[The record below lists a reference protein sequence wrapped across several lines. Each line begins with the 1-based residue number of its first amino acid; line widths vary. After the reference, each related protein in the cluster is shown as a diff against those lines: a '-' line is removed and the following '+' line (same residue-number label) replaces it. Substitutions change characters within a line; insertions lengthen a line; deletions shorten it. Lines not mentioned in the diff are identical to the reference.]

1 VSQPT
6 ETTAMVAL
14 LRSGALP
21 WQRYADLVEE
31 AGSALRVLTE
41 ETARIDDQT
50 TLFAPDVERL
60 LSQAQAEIE
69 GWEAVGMEL
78 LTVLDDGYPD
88 NLRAV
93 YDRPPLLFLAG
104 RLLPTDARSLAI
116 IGSRDATPAG
126 LEFAAEIAS
135 HIVDAGFTVAS
146 GLAAGIDTAAHTTAL
161 QRGGRTIAVI
171 GTGLERVYPPE
182 NETLQR
188 QIAATGAVISQFWP
202 DAGPS
207 RRSFPMRNAVMSG
220 VTLGSVVVEASHT
233 SGARLQAR
241 IALAHGRV
249 VFLHARLV
257 ERESWAAE
265 FATRP
270 GTHVVERPNEIVE
283 ITERLTADNALVE

>member
-1 VSQPT
+1 MSQPT
-6 ETTAMVAL
+6 ETAAVVAL

-41 ETARIDDQT
+41 EAARVDNQT
-50 TLFAPDVERL
+50 TLFAPDVDRL
-60 LSQAQAEIE
+60 LSQAQAEID
-69 GWEAVGMEL
+69 GWEATGMEL

-93 YDRPPLLFLAG
+93 YDRPPLLFAAG
-104 RLLPTDARSLAI
+104 RLLPADARSLAV
-116 IGSRDATPAG
+116 IGSRDASPAG
-126 LEFAAEIAS
+126 VETAAEIAR
-135 HIVDAGFTVAS
+135 HLVDAEFTVAS
-146 GLAAGIDTAAHTTAL
+146 GLAAGIDTAAHTAAL

-182 NETLQR
+182 NEELQR
-188 QIAATGAVISQFWP
+188 QISASGAVISQFWP

-220 VTLGSVVVEASHT
+220 FTLGSVVVEASHT

-241 IALAHGRV
+241 IALAHGRL
-249 VFLHARLV
+249 VFLHDRLI

-270 GTHVVERPNEIVE
+270 GTHIVARPDEIIE
-283 ITERLTADNALVE
+283 ITERLTADSALVE